1 MGMKFRCERDALLDA
16 LMVGVRGAAGTG
28 ASRVALTGVHLD
40 LSEGV
45 LTVTGSDLDLTL
57 SVTVEVLGTAGGTAV
72 TPARLLADVVKA
84 VPAGAVEFSVDE
96 GEATIM
102 AGSSEFAIRLIP
114 EEDYPRLPFTQEGS
128 EDGGSVVFGPA
139 VTFSGTE
146 FRDAL
151 SQVVRSASSDD
162 SRPILTGVLMASE
175 SEGRLRLVSTDSYRL
190 SVRDLEGSS
199 IRLSTEAFEGSSI
212 LGEHQKVLVPSRALG
227 ELRRLI
233 TDTDEVTL
241 KLAEHYAQFVVGSVQ
256 LTTRLIPGDF
266 PNYQGLIP
274 TDHPNGM
281 IVNREQLSEV
291 VRRVRLLA
299 QDSAPIRLVMSEG
312 NLEVTAMT
320 HDVGKANESMEVS
333 YIGEDLT
340 VAFNPGYLID
350 GIEAIA
356 GEEITLETADAV
368 KPALLRSVGD
378 KSFIYL
384 LMPVRV
390 S

>member
-1 MGMKFRCERDALLDA
+1 MGMKFRCERDTLLEALTVA
-16 LMVGVRGAAGTG
+16 VRAAAG
-28 ASRVALTGVHLD
+28 ASSSRAALTGAHLD
-40 LSEGV
+40 LAGGTLV
-45 LTVTGSDLDLTL
+45 VTGSDLDLTL
-57 SVTVEVLGTAGGTAV
+57 SVTADVAGMTDGAAV
-72 TPARLLADVVKA
+72 TPARLLTDVVRA
-84 VPAGAVEFSVDE
+84 VPAGSVEFSVSD
-96 GEATIM
+96 GEASIV
-102 AGSSEFAIRLIP
+102 AGSSEFSIRLIP
-114 EEDYPRLPFTQEGS
+114 EEDYPQLSFKEEGN
-128 EDGGSVVFGPA
+128 EDGSPVAFSPA
-139 VTFSGTE
+139 VTFSGAE

-199 IRLSTEAFEGSSI
+199 I

-227 ELRRLI
+227 ELQRLI
-233 TDTDEVTL
+233 ADSDEVTL
-241 KLAEHYAQFVVGSVQ
+241 KLADHYAQFVVGNVQ

-274 TDHPNGM
+274 ESHPNRLTAD
-281 IVNREQLSEV
+281 REQLLEV

-299 QDSAPIRLVMSEG
+299 QDSTPVRLVMSDG
-312 NLEVTAMT
+312 GLEVIAIT
-320 HDVGKANESMEVS
+320 HDVGKANEAMEVR
-333 YIGEDLT
+333 YAGEELT

-350 GIEAIA
+350 GIEAA
-356 GEEITLETADAV
+356 TGGEITLETADAV

-378 KSFIYL
+378 EGFLYL